1 MSADGAKTRDGKRPV
16 PTRTSGE
23 GTGKPEPLGRRAPDG
38 PPPAAEG
45 GFRAPHLFAIFALVA
60 AGGGALAVRGASPAH
75 TVFIGLAIWSAGFA
89 AYLLYRVVWPLV
101 AVSPDIGP
109 EMLAGRTR
117 AALEREK
124 GSVLRAIKEL
134 EFDRAMRK
142 MSEADFQD
150 MSGRL
155 RARAVGLIKQ
165 LDAGSAGYR
174 ELIERELAGRAAT
187 SRGQTRTADVPEPEA
202 PVVPASLPDPAGP
215 ARGTCGGCGTLN
227 EPDAR
232 FCKQCG
238 NRLIV

>member
-1 MSADGAKTRDGKRPV
+1 MSADGAKTRNEKRAGALRSGGDG
-16 PTRTSGE
+16 GA
-23 GTGKPEPLGRRAPDG
+23 GPEPAGRRAPDG
-38 PPPAAEG
+38 PTPAGEG
-45 GFRAPHLFAIFALVA
+45 GFRAPHLFAIFSLVA
-60 AGGGALAVRGASPAH
+60 AGGGALAVGGASPAH

-101 AVSPDIGP
+101 AASPDAGP
-109 EMLAGRTR
+109 EMLGGRTR

-124 GSVLRAIKEL
+124 GAVLRAIKEL

-142 MSEADFQD
+142 VSEADFQD

-174 ELIERELAGRAAT
+174 EIIERELAGRAAT
-187 SRGQTRTADVPEPEA
+187 SRARTQIAAAPGTAAAAAPAPELEP
-202 PVVPASLPDPAGP
+202 SGP
-215 ARGTCGGCGTLN
+215 SRRTCGGCGTLN
-227 EPDAR
+227 EPDAQ

-238 NRLIV
+238 NRLLV